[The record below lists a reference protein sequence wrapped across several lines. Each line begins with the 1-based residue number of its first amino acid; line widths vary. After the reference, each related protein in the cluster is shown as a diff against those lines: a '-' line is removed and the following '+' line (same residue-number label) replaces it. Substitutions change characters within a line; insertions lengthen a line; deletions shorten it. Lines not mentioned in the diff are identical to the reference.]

1 MRVCAPLSRM
11 FATKSANGFLR
22 CSLSEKTSFAP
33 GTSVEEMVARF
44 GLAEPTA
51 DGKRYQFYDASKK
64 AAYKLPPSALGQE
77 VRAELAAF
85 NLAPELTEAVARE
98 QMLSADRHLRLSEV
112 PALEAIVDRM
122 QESLRPE
129 DLDRVRSGD
138 LAPLAEQVRDPALR
152 AAVAYEL
159 RNEETW
165 ARPARSG
172 IGPIWRAASQERRIS
187 VSARADSSA
196 IKPTN
201 SKGHSAMLS
210 NLETAWRYPLAVALG
225 LVTGLY
231 IGSMLATIYIIV
243 AFRENLDTLSPLG
256 LWFFRYPWA
265 DLEARPATLQGALI
279 ITGAVTIALTLVG
292 LAGVHRGRLN
302 QCDDAHFQTKREL
315 KRNKMIGSLDQNGF
329 IFGKLGSPKS
339 DAPFVMA
346 PPDRFPHAMMI
357 APTGRGKGVGFVIPN
372 LLHFTG
378 SGIILD
384 VKGENFAKTSIHRQH
399 GLKNAIWYFSP
410 FDDERGSHRFN
421 PLARIAALPS
431 AERQYTALNSMADL
445 FLIPEGES
453 AQSFFNAGKR
463 LFIASCLYAIEKRRP
478 TVGYAGEIMA
488 GGGDKK
494 KTYTTIAEDT
504 QIPIVSRTFLEMA
517 DVPEKTLGAYV
528 SVIQGSGLE
537 LWNDPAVDR
546 VTSASDFDFSTF
558 RAKPQSLYIV
568 VQPEHLKTLAPAGAV
583 SIRGCHCFAAAQEPG
598 PDEPHAVMFLMD
610 EFDQLGRQPL
620 VTVIDQDRPQFWG
633 AVLHHLADDSR
644 SG

>member
-1 MRVCAPLSRM
+1 
-11 FATKSANGFLR
+11 
-22 CSLSEKTSFAP
+22 
-33 GTSVEEMVARF
+33 
-44 GLAEPTA
+44 
-51 DGKRYQFYDASKK
+51 
-64 AAYKLPPSALGQE
+64 
-77 VRAELAAF
+77 
-85 NLAPELTEAVARE
+85 
-98 QMLSADRHLRLSEV
+98 
-112 PALEAIVDRM
+112 
-122 QESLRPE
+122 
-129 DLDRVRSGD
+129 
-138 LAPLAEQVRDPALR
+138 
-152 AAVAYEL
+152 
-159 RNEETW
+159 
-165 ARPARSG
+165 
-172 IGPIWRAASQERRIS
+172 
-187 VSARADSSA
+187 
-196 IKPTN
+196 
-201 SKGHSAMLS
+201 MLS
-210 NLETAWRYPLAVALG
+210 NLESAWRYPLAVVLG

-231 IGSMLATIYIIV
+231 IGGMLATIYVIV
-243 AFRENLDTLSPLG
+243 AFRENLDTLSPLD
-256 LWFFRYPWA
+256 LWFIRYPWT

-279 ITGAVTIALTLVG
+279 ITGAVTVALTLVG

-302 QCDDAHFQTKREL
+302 QYDDAHFQTRREL

-339 DAPFVMA
+339 NAPFVMA

-372 LLHFTG
+372 LLHFSG
-378 SGIILD
+378 SAIILD

-431 AERQYTALNSMADL
+431 ADRQYTALNSMADL
-445 FLIPEGES
+445 FLIPEDES

-463 LFIASCLYAIEKRRP
+463 LFIASCLYAIEQRRP
-478 TVGYAGEIMA
+478 TLGYAGEIMA

-546 VTSASDFDFSTF
+546 VTSASDFDFATF
-558 RAKPQSLYIV
+558 RAKPQSLYTV
-568 VQPEHLKTLAPAGAV
+568 VQPEHLKTLAPLV
-583 SIRGCHCFAAAQEPG
+583 RLLFADAIASLQRKEPG

-620 VTVIDQDRPQFWG
+620 VLSSIKTIRSFGGRFFIISQTIPGLDDIYGETGRRSLQGGAGVQIYMTPQDDRTADVLCNALGRSTVTAVTESQSRIRTLDESANVSRRSEERPLVSANELLRFPLDEVLVLPEGQYPIRARHVRYYEDRWFGPIDLAKSGRSLNSLKFKRDACGQPQPAKMKTLVADRSVEYSFKAATVAFTELSHAAKSG
-633 AVLHHLADDSR
+633 SDSR
-644 SG
+644 ARRNDPALSAVPTTGHCSPRPPRAPHP